1 MVNLITL
8 IIILTDVNLSFLVK
22 DAIKRKEKRKRKKE
36 SFFFSRMVDN
46 K

>member
-22 DAIKRKEKRKRKKE
+22 DAIKRKKEKKEKRI
-36 SFFFSRMVDN
+36 FLLQ
-46 K
+46 

>member
-22 DAIKRKEKRKRKKE
+22 DAIKRKEKKKNLFASVE
-36 SFFFSRMVDN
+36 W
-46 K
+46 